1 MGGVTPFYG
10 TMGGAISTF
19 VSTMGGALSDTM
31 GGVKTSVTPE
41 RSVHQLID
49 ACFFYLFIRIRRN
62 YRFRWPQKVREY
74 LFIGLLKKIIFKYD
88 SSTYN

>member
-41 RSVHQLID
+41 RSVHQLSD
-49 ACFFYLFIRIRRN
+49 ACFFYLFKRIRRN
-62 YRFRWPQKVREY
+62 FRFRWPQKVREY
-74 LFIGLLKKIIFKYD
+74 LFIGFAYEIIPKYV
-88 SSTYN
+88 STPYN